1 MVCCY
6 ISFIYTLSTGY
17 RQQTNYYG
25 VFDKSTNFSCNEKC
39 SDESRLYAG
48 DIEGKP
54 GENFMEGER
63 ANSFL
68 LGRTVQP
75 KGGGGFTPTLQ
86 IMDRGDGLVDTAAKG
101 WPYEGKECKG
111 TLLLWWLQ

>member
-6 ISFIYTLSTGY
+6 ISFIYTLSTGN

-25 VFDKSTNFSCNEKC
+25 VFDKLTNFSCNEKC

-54 GENFMEGER
+54 GENFMEGENVQIPSCLDVQSSPR
-63 ANSFL
+63 EVVGSL
-68 LGRTVQP
+68 LPCRSWIVETDLLILQQR
-75 KGGGGFTPTLQ
+75 GGHTKAKSLQ
-86 IMDRGDGLVDTAAKG
+86 
-101 WPYEGKECKG
+101 
-111 TLLLWWLQ
+111 